1 MKPIHAAPALLALA
15 LGVFATAAAADQSPR
30 GFLGVGLTDVPGTQG
45 AQVGVIA
52 PGGPAEKAGVRVGDV
67 IVAVDG
73 HPVASTEALVKAVAA
88 LSAGQRAD
96 LSILR
101 DGQPLSLRA
110 VMGVP
115 PSGGPQAMA
124 AQAAPA
130 TPPAAPRAAPAR
142 ATAAVSVA
150 PLKVSGYASFTE
162 PSEHAFTME
171 IPSGWQATGSL
182 MRRAALQISPF
193 VRTLSPDRMTYL
205 MVGEPTLLTY
215 TPPNATTLRLGW
227 REGSLH
233 DGGLGGVSMLLRYI
247 PGTQFAKLYGQVALG
262 GLCPQLR
269 LEGSQDRQDFVA
281 AADQLIPTVIPSV
294 STGGEAS
301 FSCRHGGQDMVVRV
315 DAVTRNTRDNVY
327 WSVIFLRALI
337 APQSQAD
344 AAQEV
349 LKHMTVTF
357 RYDPQWVQRQN
368 EISKESAAAIRQQVA
383 AAERAEQGVIQKLN
397 QTDQNFQDI
406 DDIVSGY
413 STYRDDRTGNTY
425 KLSNTDPGKWAD
437 DSGRVIS
444 TPDSNPPPWTPNV
457 HALTKV
463 D

>member
-1 MKPIHAAPALLALA
+1 MNQIHAALALIAIA
-15 LGVFATAAAADQSPR
+15 LATFATPGAADESPR
-30 GFLGVGLTDVPGTQG
+30 GFLGVGLTDVAGTPG

-73 HPVASTEALVKAVAA
+73 HPAANSQVVVRALAG
-88 LSAGQRAD
+88 LSAGQRAQ

-101 DGQPLSLRA
+101 DGEAMSVHA

-115 PSGGPQAMA
+115 PAGGPQAMA
-124 AQAAPA
+124 TQAAV
-130 TPPAAPRAAPAR
+130 PAAAARAAAP
-142 ATAAVSVA
+142 VSVA
-150 PLKVSGYASFTE
+150 PLKVSSYATFTE

-182 MRRAALQISPF
+182 MRSGALQISPF
-193 VRTLSPDRMTYL
+193 VRTLSPDRLTYL

-215 TPPNATTLRLGW
+215 TPPNAMTLRLGW

-233 DGGLGGVSMLLRYI
+233 NSGLGGVSMLLRYI
-247 PGTQFAKLYGQVALG
+247 PGTQFAKLYGEVALG
-262 GLCPQLR
+262 GLCPQLH
-269 LEGSQDRQDFVA
+269 LTGTQDRQDFVA

-327 WSVIFLRALI
+327 WSVIFLRAMI
-337 APQSQAD
+337 APNSQAD

-357 RYDPQWVQRQN
+357 RYDPQWVQKQN
-368 EISKESAAAIRQQVA
+368 EISKESAAAIQQQVA

-413 STYRDDRTGNTY
+413 STYRDDRTGATY

-437 DSGRVIS
+437 DSGRLIS

>member
-1 MKPIHAAPALLALA
+1 MNQIHAALALIAIA
-15 LGVFATAAAADQSPR
+15 LATFATPAAADESPR
-30 GFLGVGLTDVPGTQG
+30 GFLGVGLTDAPGTPG

-73 HPVASTEALVKAVAA
+73 HPAANSQAVVRALAG
-88 LSAGQRAD
+88 LSAGQRAQ

-101 DGQPLSLRA
+101 DGEAMSVHA

-115 PSGGPQAMA
+115 PAGGPQAMA
-124 AQAAPA
+124 TQAAV
-130 TPPAAPRAAPAR
+130 PAAAARAAAP
-142 ATAAVSVA
+142 VSVA
-150 PLKVSGYASFTE
+150 PLKVSSYATFTE

-182 MRRAALQISPF
+182 MRRGALQISPF
-193 VRTLSPDRMTYL
+193 VRTLSPDRLTYL
-205 MVGEPTLLTY
+205 MVGEPTLLSY

-233 DGGLGGVSMLLRYI
+233 NSGLGGVSMLLHYI
-247 PGTQFAKLYGQVALG
+247 PGAQFAQLYGQTALG

-269 LEGSQDRQDFVA
+269 LQAVQERSDFVA

-337 APQSQAD
+337 APSAQVD
-344 AAQEV
+344 AAFEV

-357 RYDPQWVQRQN
+357 KYDPAWVQQQN
-368 EISKESAAAIRQQVA
+368 QMSQAAAAAINQRAQASLRAQQGIIA
-383 AAERAEQGVIQKLN
+383 SLN
-397 QTDQNFQDI
+397 ATDENFSAM

-413 STYRDDRTGNTY
+413 SNYRDERTGNVY
-425 KLSNTDPGKWAD
+425 KLSNTDPGKWVD
-437 DSGRVIS
+437 DSSGRIVS
-444 TPDSNPPPWTPNV
+444 TPDDNPPPW
-457 HALTKV
+457 AAGYSRLTRV
-463 D
+463 P

>member
-1 MKPIHAAPALLALA
+1 MNQIHAALALIAIA
-15 LGVFATAAAADQSPR
+15 LATFATPGAADESPR
-30 GFLGVGLTDVPGTQG
+30 GFLGVGLTDAPGTPG

-73 HPVASTEALVKAVAA
+73 HPAANSQAVVRALAG
-88 LSAGQRAD
+88 LSAGQRAQ

-101 DGQPLSLRA
+101 DGEAMSVHA

-115 PSGGPQAMA
+115 PAGGPQAMA
-124 AQAAPA
+124 TQAAV
-130 TPPAAPRAAPAR
+130 PAAAARAAAP
-142 ATAAVSVA
+142 VSVA
-150 PLKVSGYASFTE
+150 PLKVSSYATFTE

-182 MRRAALQISPF
+182 MRRGALQISPF
-193 VRTLSPDRMTYL
+193 VRTLSPDRLTYL

-233 DGGLGGVSMLLRYI
+233 NSGLGGVSMLLRYI
-247 PGTQFAKLYGQVALG
+247 PGTQFAKLYGEVALG
-262 GLCPQLR
+262 GLCPQLH
-269 LEGSQDRQDFVA
+269 LAGTQDRQDFVA

-327 WSVIFLRALI
+327 WSVIFLRAMI
-337 APQSQAD
+337 APNSQAD

-357 RYDPQWVQRQN
+357 RYDPQWVQKQN
-368 EISKESAAAIRQQVA
+368 EISKESAAAIQQQVA

-413 STYRDDRTGNTY
+413 STYRDDRTGATY

-437 DSGRVIS
+437 DSGRLIS

>member
-1 MKPIHAAPALLALA
+1 MNQIHAALALIAIA
-15 LGVFATAAAADQSPR
+15 LATFATAGAADESPR
-30 GFLGVGLTDVPGTQG
+30 GFLGVGLTDAAGTPG

-73 HPVASTEALVKAVAA
+73 HPAANSQAVVRALAG
-88 LSAGQRAD
+88 LSAGQRAQ

-101 DGQPLSLRA
+101 DGEAMSVHA

-115 PSGGPQAMA
+115 PAGGPQAMA
-124 AQAAPA
+124 TQAAV
-130 TPPAAPRAAPAR
+130 PAAAARAAAP
-142 ATAAVSVA
+142 VSVA
-150 PLKVSGYASFTE
+150 PLKVSSYATFTE

-182 MRRAALQISPF
+182 MRRGALQISPF
-193 VRTLSPDRMTYL
+193 VRTLSPDRLTYL
-205 MVGEPTLLTY
+205 MVGEPTLLSY

-233 DGGLGGVSMLLRYI
+233 NSGLGGVSMLLRYI
-247 PGTQFAKLYGQVALG
+247 PGTQFAKLYGEVALG
-262 GLCPQLR
+262 GLCPQLH
-269 LEGSQDRQDFVA
+269 LAGTQDRQDFVA

-327 WSVIFLRALI
+327 WSVIFLRAMI
-337 APQSQAD
+337 APNSQAD
-344 AAQEV
+344 AAQEA

-357 RYDPQWVQRQN
+357 RYDPQWVQKQN
-368 EISKESAAAIRQQVA
+368 EISKESAAAIQQQVA

-413 STYRDDRTGNTY
+413 STYRDDRTGATY

-437 DSGRVIS
+437 DSGRLIS

-457 HALTKV
+457 HSLTKV

>member
-1 MKPIHAAPALLALA
+1 MNQIHAALALIAIA
-15 LGVFATAAAADQSPR
+15 LATFATPGAADESPR
-30 GFLGVGLTDVPGTQG
+30 GFLGVGLTDVAGTPG

-73 HPVASTEALVKAVAA
+73 HPAANSQVVVRALAG
-88 LSAGQRAD
+88 LSAGQRAQ

-101 DGQPLSLRA
+101 DGEAMSVHA

-115 PSGGPQAMA
+115 PAGGPQAMA
-124 AQAAPA
+124 TQAAV
-130 TPPAAPRAAPAR
+130 PAAAARAAAP
-142 ATAAVSVA
+142 VSVA
-150 PLKVSGYASFTE
+150 PLKVSSYATFTE

-182 MRRAALQISPF
+182 MRRGALQISPF
-193 VRTLSPDRMTYL
+193 VRTLSPDRLTYL

-215 TPPNATTLRLGW
+215 TPPNAMTLRLGW

-233 DGGLGGVSMLLRYI
+233 NSGLGGVSMLLRYI
-247 PGTQFAKLYGQVALG
+247 PGTQFAKLYGEVALG
-262 GLCPQLR
+262 GLCPQLH
-269 LEGSQDRQDFVA
+269 LTGTQDRQDFVA

-327 WSVIFLRALI
+327 WSVIFLRAMI
-337 APQSQAD
+337 APNSQAD

-357 RYDPQWVQRQN
+357 RYDPQWVQKQN
-368 EISKESAAAIRQQVA
+368 EISKESAAAIQQQVA

-413 STYRDDRTGNTY
+413 STYRDDRTGATY

-437 DSGRVIS
+437 DSGRLIS

>member
-1 MKPIHAAPALLALA
+1 MNQIHAALALIAIA
-15 LGVFATAAAADQSPR
+15 LATFATAGAADESPR
-30 GFLGVGLTDVPGTQG
+30 GFLGVGLTDVAGTPG

-73 HPVASTEALVKAVAA
+73 HPAANSQAVVRALAG
-88 LSAGQRAD
+88 LSAGQRAQ

-101 DGQPLSLRA
+101 DGEAMSVHA

-115 PSGGPQAMA
+115 PAGGPQAMA
-124 AQAAPA
+124 TQAAV
-130 TPPAAPRAAPAR
+130 PAAAARAAAP
-142 ATAAVSVA
+142 VSVA
-150 PLKVSGYASFTE
+150 PLKVSSYATFTE

-182 MRRAALQISPF
+182 MRRGALQISPF
-193 VRTLSPDRMTYL
+193 VRTLSPDRLTYL
-205 MVGEPTLLTY
+205 MVGEPTLLSY

-233 DGGLGGVSMLLRYI
+233 NSGLGGVSMLLRYI
-247 PGTQFAKLYGQVALG
+247 PGTQFAKLYGEVALG
-262 GLCPQLR
+262 GLCPQLH
-269 LEGSQDRQDFVA
+269 LAGTQDRQDFVA

-327 WSVIFLRALI
+327 WSVIFLRAMI
-337 APQSQAD
+337 APNSQAD
-344 AAQEV
+344 AAQEA

-357 RYDPQWVQRQN
+357 RYDPQWVQKQN
-368 EISKESAAAIRQQVA
+368 EISKESAAAIQQQVA

-413 STYRDDRTGNTY
+413 STYRDDRTGATY

-437 DSGRVIS
+437 DSGRLIS